1 MLDVMGPDFTR
12 TARAKGTTRT
22 RALVKHGLRVAL
34 IPMSTYFAY
43 SFGTLVA
50 GSAFLEIVFSWSG
63 MGQYGIQAVQTSDIN
78 AVTGNVL
85 FSAVIILFASTLSVV
100 LYASLDRGMRVIP
113 RLHAFYSPARC
124 VSGSA
129 HGRRAPRGRQRRQ
142 PPQAVPR
149 PHPAGLPQ
157 TDAQPELLHR
167 RHLPHPHRR
176 VRPARQH
183 SEHLCPE

>member
-1 MLDVMGPDFTR
+1 MLFR
-12 TARAKGTTRT
+12 SAKGATRT

-85 FSAVIILFASTLSVV
+85 FSAVIILFASTLSEV
-100 LYASLDRGMRVIP
+100 LYAALDP
-113 RLHAFYSPARC
+113 
-124 VSGSA
+124 
-129 HGRRAPRGRQRRQ
+129 
-142 PPQAVPR
+142 
-149 PHPAGLPQ
+149 
-157 TDAQPELLHR
+157 
-167 RHLPHPHRR
+167 R
-176 VRPARQH
+176 VRV
-183 SEHLCPE
+183 

>member
-1 MLDVMGPDFTR
+1 
-12 TARAKGTTRT
+12 RAKGATRT

-85 FSAVIILFASTLSVV
+85 FSAVIILFASTSSEV
-100 LYASLDRGMRVIP
+100 LYAAPDPRV
-113 RLHAFYSPARC
+113 RVSPHVDASFSPFRC
-124 VSGSA
+124 AGGSGP
-129 HGRRAPRGRQRRQ
+129 GRRAPGGRHRRQ
-142 PPQAVPR
+142 PSQAVPP
-149 PHPAGLPQ
+149 PHPAGLAPPE
-157 TDAQPELLHR
+157 AQAELLDR

-176 VRPARQH
+176 VRPAGQH
-183 SEHLCPE
+183 PEHL